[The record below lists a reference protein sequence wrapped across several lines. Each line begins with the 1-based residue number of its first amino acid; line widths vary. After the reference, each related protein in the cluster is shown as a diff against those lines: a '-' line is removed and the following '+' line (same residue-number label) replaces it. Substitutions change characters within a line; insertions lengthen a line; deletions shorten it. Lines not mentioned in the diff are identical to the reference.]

1 MNVSAS
7 ARMATALD
15 AVTSHRAAAFLILFA
30 AAALGARLFFPALAW
45 LSGLAL
51 ALLAACTALAAVW
64 RRRRLAASPGMWLFH
79 AALPLLIAAVLAA
92 PLFRAKGY
100 FELAEGQQFAGDF
113 IMFEAGPLATPPRDW
128 HLTQQ
133 PLAARYRRGELGGDI
148 DTALFDERAN
158 RMLPVRFLDLTELD
172 GYRLTPTGNM
182 GYAAVLSLRGA
193 GAPQRGVVIFPGY
206 PNMRAHQVNRF
217 YLPGGRAMEVSLV
230 SGDAPYRRDEPWELR
245 LPQDAELRFQ
255 STGWLPFTLRVG
267 GEHALDGGAL
277 RVEAVRRW
285 LGYSVSRDPLAP
297 LVFVAGALCVLGV
310 VWHMLSRRRGMP

>member
-1 MNVSAS
+1 MPSG
-7 ARMATALD
+7 ARVAIVFD
-15 AVTSHRAAAFLILFA
+15 AVTSHRAAAFLMLFV
-30 AAALGARLFFPALAW
+30 AAALGARLFFPVLAW
-45 LSGLAL
+45 LTGLAL
-51 ALLAACTALAAVW
+51 GLLAASMAFAALW
-64 RRRRLAASPGMWLFH
+64 RRRRFAAARGMWLFH

-113 IMFEAGPLATPPRDW
+113 IMFEAGPLAAPPRDW

-133 PLAARYRRGELGGDI
+133 PLTAYYRRGELGELI
-148 DTALFDERAN
+148 DSALLDGRAD
-158 RMLPVRFLDLTELD
+158 RTLPVRFLELTELD

-182 GYAAVLSLRGA
+182 GYAAVLSFRGA
-193 GAPQRGVVIFPGY
+193 GAPQRGVVNFPGY
-206 PNMRAHQVNRF
+206 PKLRAHQVNRF

-230 SGDAPYRRDEPWELR
+230 SGDTPYRRDEPWALR

-255 STGWLPFTLRVG
+255 SPGWLPFTLRAG

-297 LVFVAGALCVLGV
+297 LVFVAGVLCVLGV